1 MSTQIFTLPLL
12 LESGAP
18 YPQAALSTQ
27 AAGARD
33 KEIWAVVPAE
43 ALSWHRVNLP
53 AGLQRQS
60 SRMVVALQSLLEE
73 PLLDD
78 SEHLHLSLQPEWEAN
93 APAWVAACH
102 KSWLKQHLSNLQAM
116 GHVVHRIVPEW
127 APSSQ
132 PGRVSA
138 WVSGVPEDA
147 WLWVS
152 DLQGA
157 WRLPL
162 QAGVKFWIEK
172 IQSANN
178 DQETPVNVVI
188 QTDPAV
194 AELAQ
199 KALRQLQTLQQTDTA
214 DRLATWRVEVVT
226 SLQRHAQAAASNWD
240 LAQFEFAA
248 HGSARWRQKA
258 NRVWQT
264 FAKGPAWQAAR
275 WSLALLV
282 LAQFLG
288 LNVAA
293 WQLNAQVKLQ
303 RDLQKNIFAQTF
315 PNVPVVDAPVQMAKE
330 LERLQRS
337 SGTASPRDLEW
348 VLHSVGAALPV
359 GQTLSNL
366 DFQVQGNGETRLQ
379 GLQLSESQAI
389 SFAQAL
395 HKQGLDAQANG
406 GQWRIVSQKAG
417 L

>member
-1 MSTQIFTLPLL
+1 MSTQIFTLPLQ
-12 LESGAP
+12 LESGAA
-18 YPQAALSTQ
+18 YPQAVLSTQ

-33 KEIWAVVPAE
+33 KEIWALVPAE
-43 ALSWHRVNLP
+43 AISWHRVNLP

-60 SRMVVALQSLLEE
+60 SRMVAALQSLMEE
-73 PLLDD
+73 PLLD
-78 SEHLHLSLQPEWEAN
+78 EPELLHLSLQPEWEAN
-93 APAWVAACH
+93 ASAWVAACN
-102 KSWLKQHLSNLQAM
+102 KSWLKQHLSKLQAM

-127 APSSQ
+127 APSQ
-132 PGRVSA
+132 RPGMVSA
-138 WVSGVPEDA
+138 WVSGAPEDA

-152 DLQGA
+152 DSQGA

-172 IQSANN
+172 IQFATN
-178 DQETPVNVVI
+178 DQGIPVNVVI
-188 QTDPAV
+188 QADPAV

-199 KALRQLQTLQQTDTA
+199 KALQQLQTRHQTDTP

-226 SLQRHAQAAASNWD
+226 SLQRYAQAAASNWD

-248 HGSARWRQKA
+248 HGSARWLQKA
-258 NRVWQT
+258 NRMWQS
-264 FAKGPAWQAAR
+264 FAKSPAWQAAR

-282 LAQFLG
+282 LAQCLG

-303 RDLQKNIFAQTF
+303 RDLQKNILTQTF
-315 PNVPVVDAPVQMAKE
+315 PNVPVVDAPLQMAKE

-337 SGTASPRDLEW
+337 SGAASPRDLEW
-348 VLHSVGAALPV
+348 VLQSVGAALPA
-359 GQTLSNL
+359 GQSLSNI

-379 GLQLSESQAI
+379 GLQLSESDAT

-395 HKQGLDAQANG
+395 RKQGLDAQANG
-406 GQWRIVSQKAG
+406 AQWRIVSQKAG